1 MSQGYH
7 LTIQTH
13 LLGINC
19 IKSYLNAPFTT
30 YFVFWIVDAVNFSEI
45 SSGPSVSQSACMRSF
60 SLLHFTRNDRHFIK
74 KYYDPCL
81 GFRGSYFIFIFLI
94 LMHKGSSR
102 QEELNFLSTK
112 GGKRKVSW
120 KLYTEHLFALVKAV
134 QLMPSACM
142 FPQNKKR
149 YFVRKVFGQ
158 NKRKFGI
165 KWHYMLEIL
174 QWAGK
179 SLHSYLHPFL

>member
-1 MSQGYH
+1 
-7 LTIQTH
+7 
-13 LLGINC
+13 
-19 IKSYLNAPFTT
+19 
-30 YFVFWIVDAVNFSEI
+30 
-45 SSGPSVSQSACMRSF
+45 
-60 SLLHFTRNDRHFIK
+60 
-74 KYYDPCL
+74 
-81 GFRGSYFIFIFLI
+81 
-94 LMHKGSSR
+94 MHKGSSR